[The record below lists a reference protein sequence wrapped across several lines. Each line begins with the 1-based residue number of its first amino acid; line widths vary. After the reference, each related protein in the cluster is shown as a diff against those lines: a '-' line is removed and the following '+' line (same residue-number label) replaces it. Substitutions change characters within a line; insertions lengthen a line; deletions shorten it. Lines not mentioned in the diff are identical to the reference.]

1 MNENHPFFPFKEEKK
16 RVILILGKTRGS
28 SPSPSTSPSSTYR
41 TLVILELELLLLD
54 SLQLIPEV
62 ELSGLLLQL
71 GEFVLVLGHLLQ
83 GRFDAL
89 DGRGKTERDG
99 KCANGEDKFIKR
111 GEGGRAMAV
120 GLCVFFSLFSD
131 FFSFRFSLS
140 FEEGCGGSE
149 GEEA

>member
-111 GEGGRAMAV
+111 GGGREGNGGWV
-120 GLCVFFSLFSD
+120 VCVFFP
-131 FFSFRFSLS
+131 FF
-140 FEEGCGGSE
+140 
-149 GEEA
+149 